1 MKIVKII
8 GKVFLCNY
16 SSIAGSVLTFFLL
29 LSFNCNFWVNIK
41 SQLFDSFI
49 FILLGFSLG
58 FLAKLLC
65 FIILYGVVPTLSQ
78 INSQISAEKA
88 CHGYS
93 CCNGICLVSVPDI
106 LKPDV
111 PIPLSLL
118 WPRLAGGFMRI
129 IYFRDSVYLR
139 GGGQR
144 RVAAR
149 KILHYCIPPP
159 HPGRIWP
166 LWRGG
171 GGGRAQKK

>member
-1 MKIVKII
+1 M
-8 GKVFLCNY
+8 
-16 SSIAGSVLTFFLL
+16 LTFFLL

-65 FIILYGVVPTLSQ
+65 FIIRCCSYIVPNKFSNLSRK
-78 INSQISAEKA
+78 KA

-93 CCNGICLVSVPDI
+93 SCNGICLVSVPDI

-118 WPRLAGGFMRI
+118 WPRLAGGFMRRI
-129 IYFRDSVYLR
+129 IYFRDSVYLS

-171 GGGRAQKK
+171 GGGAGNKK

>member
-1 MKIVKII
+1 M
-8 GKVFLCNY
+8 
-16 SSIAGSVLTFFLL
+16 LTFFLL

-41 SQLFDSFI
+41 SQLFDSFFI

-88 CHGYS
+88 SHGYS

-118 WPRLAGGFMRI
+118 WPRLAGGFMRRI

-159 HPGRIWP
+159 PPGP
-166 LWRGG
+166 NMATVEGG
-171 GGGRAQKK
+171 GGGRALKK